1 MNSKSRIFGVLLIAL
16 GSMLLLDRLEVISL
30 GGGRIFW
37 MFLGIWGGLL
47 AVQGFSMK
55 RRGRIFWGS
64 LLFFLGIFFSL
75 DAWDLIWL
83 TDELRF
89 GGISLALGLAFVML
103 YAFEP
108 RNFGV
113 LVPAVLFVGFGAA
126 MILVEYDYLD
136 WWEVRRVIRTYWPLV
151 LILWGAAMLV
161 KRRPQPSQPSD

>member
-1 MNSKSRIFGVLLIAL
+1 MSSQSRVFGILLIAL
-16 GSMLLLDRLEVISL
+16 GAMLLLDRLEVVSF
-30 GGGRIFW
+30 GWGRIFW
-37 MFLGIWGGLL
+37 MFIGLWGALL
-47 AVQGFSMK
+47 AAQGFTLK

-64 LLFFLGIFFSL
+64 LLFFLGIFFTL

-83 TDELRF
+83 TDELGF
-89 GGISLALGLAFVML
+89 GGVSLALGLAFVMV
-103 YAFEP
+103 YVVEP

-113 LVPAVLFVGFGAA
+113 LVPAMLFVGFGVA
-126 MILVEYDYLD
+126 MILVELNYLD